1 MLIYLIKKNDS
12 SLTFW
17 PVDDIEPWMIW
28 GYYISPMMYGQNAIV
43 MNEFLDKR
51 WSAVRYLHSLIVFI
65 CKFQICI
72 HFPYLHMQMKVQI
85 RLFQH
90 HKTSWTFNKNYLLQ
104 PNKDTRINAPTVGK
118 VLLKSRGFYTEDYW
132 FWICIGALFGFSLL
146 FNVLFIAALTYLNR
160 KCSYLIPTQS
170 IFYREMKFQS

>member
-12 SLTFW
+12 SFPFL
-17 PVDDIEPWMIW
+17 PADDIEPWMIW

-72 HFPYLHMQMKVQI
+72 HFPYLHTQMKAQTMH
-85 RLFQH
+85 FQH
-90 HKTSWTFNKNYLLQ
+90 LSHHGNLTKFIYCSPIMTPDLMHQQLERSFSSPEVSLPKTIGSGFVLEHFLDFLFSSMCYLLQ
-104 PNKDTRINAPTVGK
+104 H
-118 VLLKSRGFYTEDYW
+118 
-132 FWICIGALFGFSLL
+132 
-146 FNVLFIAALTYLNR
+146 
-160 KCSYLIPTQS
+160 
-170 IFYREMKFQS
+170 